1 MPTAQ
6 TQMVSQP
13 TLLPAEQLSLSST
26 QTNSSES
33 KPQENCKSIKSESE
47 ESEAEPEIQRTAGW
61 SPWMLPETP
70 RPLWV
75 EAEKPSFMRRSR
87 ARDLGPELMGPQRL
101 GSGLS
106 YSFPCFLESIL
117 SLPHSRYSRN
127 ICQMRPQLCGRG
139 CRFNSQYHQTNQQR
153 TDTMPGMVVAQ
164 AFNQSSLEEAGR
176 SLSVSLRPA

>member
-13 TLLPAEQLSLSST
+13 TLFPAEQLSLSST

-47 ESEAEPEIQRTAGW
+47 SWSGNVRSQKLSQRYRGDFKMLQKTAGW
-61 SPWMLPETP
+61 SPRMLPETP

-75 EAEKPSFMRRSR
+75 EAGKPSFMRRSR

-101 GSGLS
+101 GWGLS

-127 ICQMRPQLCGRG
+127 ICQMRP
-139 CRFNSQYHQTNQQR
+139 
-153 TDTMPGMVVAQ
+153 
-164 AFNQSSLEEAGR
+164 
-176 SLSVSLRPA
+176 